1 MSHDQEVESRDH
13 SGRDYRWLDLR
24 YYSIRKVTAKQMGE
38 FRSIKL
44 SDGIV
49 DWSIALLLGSY
60 KQGNHNAVKKSLGSF
75 IQRMTEAALPHLR

>member
-1 MSHDQEVESRDH
+1 
-13 SGRDYRWLDLR
+13 
-24 YYSIRKVTAKQMGE
+24 MGE

-60 KQGNHNAVKKSLGSF
+60 KQGNHNAVKKSVGFF
-75 IQRMTEAALPHLR
+75 ILRMTEAALPHLR